1 MAKSTDAE
9 LELRIAILYKMIVRG
24 RTRANILRFTAD
36 EWQIEGRQTD
46 TYLALVRDKIKEVY
60 GQAYKESILSN
71 HLAQLDDLYERN
83 YSTGDFKECR
93 GIIDSRS
100 KLLGLNEAIKIDST
114 TTVRVVTPLS
124 FFTTDDK
131 DK

>member
-9 LELRIAILYKMIVRG
+9 LELRIGILFKMVVKGVQRAEIV
-24 RTRANILRFTAD
+24 RFTASN
-36 EWQIEGRQTD
+36 WKIEERQTNH
-46 TYLALVRDKIKEVY
+46 YLMTVRDRIKDTY

-71 HLAQLDDLYERN
+71 HLAQLDDLYDQN

-124 FFTTDDK
+124 FFTTNDK